1 MRTLF
6 YRLPRLTA
14 IVLLV
19 IVFGGVGALMSLG
32 RQEDP
37 TLIERFGNVL
47 TIFPGADAER
57 VEALITDPIEKKL
70 RELPEINELSSVSR
84 SGVSQISIDIDEN
97 LDETETENAWTLIR
111 AQVDEAR
118 AELPAESGE
127 PEVERF
133 ILGASTMIV
142 ALTWEGDG
150 EAELAVMSR
159 MAQDVELLLSGVSG
173 TEETQV
179 FGLPEEEIQVEV
191 DSDALA
197 AAGLTLRQAAQIIR
211 AADSKAPAGELR
223 SGSSN
228 IGIEISGEFQSTSR
242 IRGVPL
248 LQRPDGSALRVGD
261 VAKVSKGIAD
271 PQPTLATI
279 NNSRTIMVSAIVTPG
294 IRVDQWA
301 IAAKEKLA
309 RVQDQAPSDIS
320 IDIIFDQVKYT
331 NARLGELTTN
341 LGFSSLIV
349 FLVLFL
355 VMGWRAAFVVG
366 LALPLTVCCVLI
378 LFNLYAIP
386 LHQMSV
392 TGLVISLGL
401 LIDNAIVVVD
411 EFDQNRAN
419 GESRLDAMEHALKH
433 LTGPLFAST
442 LTTALAF
449 APIALLPGSAGEF
462 VGMIGLSVIFA
473 VVSSFLLALT
483 VIPAMAAWFD
493 WDRTKTRKKRWWRD
507 GISFRT
513 ITDGYR
519 WTIEAVLR
527 FPPLGIVL
535 GLAPAIIGVWM
546 AGQLPGQFFPQT
558 ERDQFQLDLALGP
571 EVSVEETT
579 RVTQRATELLLA
591 HPEITDVHWVIGE
604 PAPRVYYNAFNNAEG
619 VEGFAAG
626 WVQMTSA
633 KAAREHIQEIQ
644 AQMRAEFP
652 SAKFLT
658 LPYEQGPPAD
668 APISFEIRGDSLEEL
683 SRLGEEARRIL
694 AQTPGVTYTNSSLRL
709 GAPTLTFR
717 ADENSAAITG
727 ERLVDLAGDVRAE
740 LDGVIAGSILEGVE
754 NIPVRVIA
762 PDARRRNVSG
772 LSSKTVGALPGTV
785 GTPLSALGELTLDP
799 DAAVITHEEGRRMN
813 RIQAFLK
820 PYHLPAPHFNMFM
833 EALEDSDFELPEGYE
848 IVIGGDAENSSEA
861 VGNLFALAIPLLV
874 IMTGAVA
881 LVFNNFL
888 LALAIQSTGMLAL
901 MMAMIGVYVFNL
913 PLGFNAIIGGLG
925 LFGIAINGSIVVL
938 SLLNADARSKA
949 DDIIAQREVVVD
961 ATRHIVAT
969 TLTTMGGFVPILM
982 TGDAFWMPLAAAI
995 ATGVAGSAIL
1005 ALYYIPAIFRIYTM
1019 KPFTRF
1025 GRWITGR
1032 GGQNVRVVDTVP
1044 AE

>member
-14 IVLLV
+14 IILLV
-19 IVFGGVGALMSLG
+19 IVFGGLGALMALG

-37 TLIERFGNVL
+37 TLTERFG
-47 TIFPGADAER
+47 TIVTVFPGADAER
-57 VEALITDPIEKKL
+57 VEALVTDPLEKKL

-84 SGVSQISIDIDEN
+84 SGVSQVSIDIDES
-97 LDETETENAWTLIR
+97 LDETETEDAWALVR
-111 AQVDEAR
+111 AQVEEAKPG
-118 AELPAESGE
+118 LPEGASD
-127 PEVERF
+127 PEVQRF

-150 EAELAVMSR
+150 TPELAVMAR
-159 MAQDVELLLSGVSG
+159 MAQDIELLLSGVSG
-173 TEETQV
+173 TEETEI
-179 FGLPEEEIQVEV
+179 FGLPSEEIRVEM
-191 DSDALA
+191 DIDALT
-197 AAGLTLRQAAQIIR
+197 AAGLTLRQAAGLIR
-211 AADSKAPAGELR
+211 LADSKAPAGELR
-223 SGSSN
+223 SGASN
-228 IGIEISGEFQSTSR
+228 IGIEISGEFENTAR
-242 IRGVPL
+242 IRSVPL
-248 LQRPDGSALRVGD
+248 VQRADGSALRVGD
-261 VAKVSKGIAD
+261 IATVTKGIAD
-271 PQPTLATI
+271 PQPKLATI
-279 NNSRTIMVSAIVTPG
+279 NNARTIMVSAIVAPG
-294 IRVDQWA
+294 VRVDQWA
-301 IAAKEKLA
+301 VAAKAKLA
-309 RVQDQAPSDIS
+309 SVQDRAPQGIG
-320 IDIIFDQVKYT
+320 IDIVFDQVKYT
-331 NARLGELTTN
+331 NARLGDLTKN
-341 LGFSSLIV
+341 LGYSSLIV

-355 VMGWRAAFVVG
+355 VMGWRSAIVVG

-378 LFNLYAIP
+378 LFNVNAVP

-411 EFDQNRAN
+411 EYDQNRN
-419 GESRLDAMEHALKH
+419 RGEARLEAMDHALKH
-433 LTGPLFAST
+433 LMGPLFAST

-449 APIALLPGSAGEF
+449 APIALLPGAAGEF

-493 WDRTKTRKKRWWRD
+493 WDRSTARKKRWWRD
-507 GISFRT
+507 GISFRM
-513 ITDGYR
+513 ISDGYR

-527 FPPLGIVL
+527 FPPLGIAL
-535 GLAPAIIGVWM
+535 GIAPAILGFTLM
-546 AGQLPGQFFPQT
+546 AQLPSQFFPQN
-558 ERDQFQLDLALGP
+558 ERDQFQIDLALGP
-571 EVSVEETT
+571 EASIEETT
-579 RVTQRATELLLA
+579 RVTERATELLLA
-591 HPEITDVHWVIGE
+591 HPDVTDVHWVIGE

-633 KAAREHIQEIQ
+633 EASRTHIGAIQ

-652 SAKFLT
+652 NAKFLT

-683 SRLGEEARRIL
+683 ARLGDEARRIL
-694 AQTPGVTYTNSSLRL
+694 AQTPGVTYTNASLRL

-717 ADENSAAITG
+717 ADETTTAIAG
-727 ERLVDLAGDVRAE
+727 ERLVDLASDLRAE
-740 LDGVIAGSILEGVE
+740 LDGVLAGSVLEGVE

-762 PDARRRNVSG
+762 PDARRQNVSG
-772 LSSKTVGALPGTV
+772 LSSKSVGLAPGTL
-785 GTPLSALGELTLDP
+785 GTPLSAIGEITLDP

-820 PYHLPAPHFNMFM
+820 PYHLPAPHLEMFM
-833 EALEDSDFELPEGYE
+833 QALDESDFELPEGYE

-861 VGNLFALAIPLLV
+861 MGNLLALAIPLLI
-874 IMTGAVA
+874 IMTGAVT

-888 LALAIQSTGMLAL
+888 LAFAIQSTGMLAM
-901 MMAMIGVYVFNL
+901 MMAMVGVYVFNL
-913 PLGFNAIIGGLG
+913 PLGFNAIIGALG

-938 SLLNADARSKA
+938 SLLNANDKAKA
-949 DDIIAQREVVVD
+949 DDIITQREIVVD

-1005 ALYYIPAIFRIYTM
+1005 ALYYIPALFRLYTM
-1019 KPFTRF
+1019 KPFTRLW
-1025 GRWITGR
+1025 RWVSGANR
-1032 GGQNVRVVDTVP
+1032 KRVAAPSAMP